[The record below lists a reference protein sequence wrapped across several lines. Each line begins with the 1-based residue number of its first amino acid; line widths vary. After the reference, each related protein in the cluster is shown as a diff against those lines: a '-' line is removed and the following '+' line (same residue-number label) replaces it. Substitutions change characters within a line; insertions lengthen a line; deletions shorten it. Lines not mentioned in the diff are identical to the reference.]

1 MPNNMKLQAHLQD
14 GSLFAD
20 PLKPSA
26 TCRFKTTQSP
36 KTIDGIRLNNYV
48 TEIIFND
55 TSPVTA
61 GEKTANDLL
70 SVRVRVS
77 GALESQAR
85 IKSILQSLAAQCD
98 LWVVE
103 DVLIGFEPTTA
114 PINP

>member
-1 MPNNMKLQAHLQD
+1 MSNMKLQAHLKD
-14 GSLFAD
+14 GSIFAD

-36 KTIDGIRLNNYV
+36 KVIDGIRLANYV

-55 TSPVTA
+55 VNSVTA

-70 SVRVRVS
+70 SVRIRVS
-77 GALESQAR
+77 GALESTAR
-85 IKSILQSLAAQCD
+85 IKTILLSLASQCD
-98 LWVVE
+98 EWVTE

>member
-1 MPNNMKLQAHLQD
+1 MPKNMKLQAHLQD

-36 KTIDGIRLNNYV
+36 KTIDGIRLSNYV

-55 TSPVTA
+55 TSPVTS

-70 SVRVRVS
+70 SIRIRVS
-77 GALESQAR
+77 GALESSAR
-85 IKSILQSLAAQCD
+85 IKTILLSLASQCD
-98 LWVVE
+98 EWANE
-103 DVLIGFEPTTA
+103 DVLIGFEPSTA